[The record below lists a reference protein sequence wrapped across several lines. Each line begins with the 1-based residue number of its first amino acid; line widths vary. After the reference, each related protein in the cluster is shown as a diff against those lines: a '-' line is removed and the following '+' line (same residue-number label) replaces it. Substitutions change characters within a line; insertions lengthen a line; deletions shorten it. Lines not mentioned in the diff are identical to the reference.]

1 MATRFKHPF
10 PDANVLI
17 VDDEPANLTLLSGI
31 LTNAGYHNRKALD
44 GYTALDFISEDEF
57 DLILLDI
64 MMPDIDG
71 FEICEQLK
79 SSPETSHIPIV
90 IITALDDVEDYVRA
104 IELGADDFLVKPV
117 NPHILL
123 ARVKS
128 YIKSK
133 RQADDITRLNQL
145 KHDLTHMIV
154 HDLKNPM
161 TAVIAQLEL
170 LLFTGSLEDSFEQA
184 IRNCLS
190 STEEMHGLIENIL
203 RIEKME
209 SGEMRLDLSTV
220 DVARLTRQVIA
231 SHSAKCELR
240 RLRIIS
246 RMPDELLCTCD
257 LELVRR
263 ILQNLFTN
271 ALKFA
276 PEDSAVEIVAG
287 KNVNHIYMWIANR
300 GPAIPQDQAEKV
312 FDKFTQVEG
321 GLMGAPEGVGLGLAF
336 CRLAVDAHGG
346 TIRLV
351 SPPEGWPDGVRFEI
365 TLPKI
370 VDNMESAR
378 KESEKQHEYSE

>member
-1 MATRFKHPF
+1 LATRFKHPF

-44 GYTALDFISEDEF
+44 GYTALEFISEDEF

-79 SSPETSHIPIV
+79 SSPETNHIPIV

-133 RQADDITRLNQL
+133 RQADDIIRLNQL

-170 LLFTGSLEDSFEQA
+170 LLFTGSLENSFEQA
-184 IRNCLS
+184 IRNCLN
-190 STEEMHGLIENIL
+190 STEEMHSLIDNIL

-209 SGEMRLDLSTV
+209 SGGLRLNLSTV
-220 DVARLTRQVIA
+220 DLSRLAKQVID
-231 SHSAKCELR
+231 SHSAKCESR
-240 RLRIIS
+240 RLKIIS
-246 RMPDELLCTCD
+246 RIPDELKCRCD

-263 ILQNLFTN
+263 VLQNLFTN

-276 PEDSAVEIVAG
+276 PEGSAIEVAAG
-287 KNVNHIYMWIANR
+287 KNKNQIYLWIANR
-300 GPAIPQDQAEKV
+300 GPTIPRDQAEKV

-321 GLMGAPEGVGLGLAF
+321 GLMGPSEGVGLGLAF
-336 CRLAVDAHGG
+336 CKLAVDAHAGA
-346 TIRLV
+346 IRLV

-365 TLPKI
+365 TFPVK
-370 VDNMESAR
+370 VDNLESAER
-378 KESEKQHEYSE
+378 EREKQHEYSE